1 MKAAG
6 GEHGIKPER
15 RMKGLLWLVLLEPIG
30 LFAFAWTSLG
40 PPEVHWIAPL
50 IFVAMIGIANLA
62 IYQATCD
69 YMVCL
74 PPSLQPL
81 SQQLTISQVAAYG
94 EYSASAT
101 GGNGF
106 CRDFL
111 AGIAALY
118 ATPFYTKIKPGTKWQ
133 LPIPSF
139 ILAAA
144 SIPLVI
150 APYVFYFHGAWF
162 RNRSEY
168 ASQLAE
174 KRAEDMAP
182 TEEMTSTA

>member
-1 MKAAG
+1 MLN
-6 GEHGIKPER
+6 
-15 RMKGLLWLVLLEPIG
+15 LLS
-30 LFAFAWTSLG
+30 AYT
-40 PPEVHWIAPL
+40 PL
-50 IFVAMIGIANLA
+50 TPFQVVA
-62 IYQATCD
+62 Y
-69 YMVCL
+69 
-74 PPSLQPL
+74 S
-81 SQQLTISQVAAYG
+81 

-118 ATPFYTKIKPGTKWQ
+118 ATPFYSNIKPGTKWQ

-144 SIPLVI
+144 AIPLVI
-150 APYVFYFHGAWF
+150 APYVFYFKGEWF
-162 RNRSEY
+162 RNRSKY

-174 KRAEDMAP
+174 KRAE
-182 TEEMTSTA
+182 EKS

>member
-1 MKAAG
+1 VTTWYVVLF
-6 GEHGIKPER
+6 HQIKTP
-15 RMKGLLWLVLLEPIG
+15 L
-30 LFAFAWTSLG
+30 TS
-40 PPEVHWIAPL
+40 A
-50 IFVAMIGIANLA
+50 
-62 IYQATCD
+62 
-69 YMVCL
+69 
-74 PPSLQPL
+74 
-81 SQQLTISQVAAYG
+81 QVAAYG

-118 ATPFYTKIKPGTKWQ
+118 ATPFYTNIKPGTKWQ

-162 RNRSEY
+162 RNRSKY

-174 KRAEDMAP
+174 KRAEGMAP
-182 TEEMTSTA
+182 AEEMITL